1 MYLKTRSKIHE
12 AKNDRT
18 EGRHGLFNND
28 SWKLHGPTFN
38 NGQKCGEK
46 IKKEIEILN
55 NTVNQLEL
63 IDIDSL
69 VYIPPTIA
77 EYTFF

>member
-46 IKKEIEILN
+46 IKKEI
-55 NTVNQLEL
+55 
-63 IDIDSL
+63 
-69 VYIPPTIA
+69 
-77 EYTFF
+77 